1 MKYSFEKGEKSTIKV
16 SITLTA
22 KEWAE
27 MLDRAYEKTKGKYQI
42 PGFRKGHV
50 PKSVIEQSYG
60 KGAFYEEGINLAFSK
75 YYYDVL
81 EKEPSIEP
89 IDRPEVEID
98 KLDDKTLSFTATVP
112 VKPEVKLGDY
122 KGIKID
128 KVEYNVKDDDVTSEV
143 GRLLEQ
149 HATEENV
156 EGRPAKNGDITVIDY
171 SGSIDGVKFDG
182 GTAEKQ
188 NLTLGSGMFIPG
200 FEEQVEGMNIGET
213 KDIKVKFPDDYGAE
227 SLKGKEAV
235 FTVTLHEIKEKK
247 LPELTDEFV
256 KDKTGNETVEAYKAS
271 VKEKL
276 EKANAQRAEREIEDN
291 IIKAITDK
299 SEVEIPDSLVE
310 REIDNMVQQASY
322 RLMYQGLKFEDY
334 LKYTNQTMDAYR
346 EGLKDSAKDHV
357 KTQLV
362 IDKILTD
369 EKIEATKE
377 DIDAKIAE
385 QAKSV
390 GKDAEEYAKT
400 VSDKQRS
407 YIENGVVID
416 KLFKFLKDNNTIA

>member
-377 DIDAKIAE
+377 DVDAKIAE